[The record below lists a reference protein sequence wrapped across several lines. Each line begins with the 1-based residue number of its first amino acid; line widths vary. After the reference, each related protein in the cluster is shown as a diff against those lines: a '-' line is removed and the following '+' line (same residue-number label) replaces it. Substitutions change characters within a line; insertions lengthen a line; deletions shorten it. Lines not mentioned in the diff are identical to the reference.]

1 MLVLASA
8 SARRIMLLRDWGFQ
22 PEVIQVIVSELLDQ
36 DISPREGVKLLAER
50 KALAGVAQ
58 WQKRGGKPEDVVLGA
73 DTMVVLD
80 QLILGKP
87 GTPAEAREMLQ
98 SLSGKQHSVLTGV
111 AIIRLTGEKEL
122 AVVETKVNFHR
133 LSDDQIR
140 TYVATGES
148 MDKAGAYAIQ
158 GGAQDFVESY
168 SGSLTNVIGLPME
181 YVSEKLK
188 TWGISQENIAPRE
201 VDHGIPSS
209 KRLAGGTVSP

>member
-8 SARRIMLLRDWGFQ
+8 SARRIMLLRAWGFR
-22 PEVIQVIVSELLDQ
+22 PEVIQVIVSELLDR
-36 DISPREGVKLLAER
+36 DISPREGVILLAER
-50 KALAGVAQ
+50 KALAGLAQ
-58 WQKRGGKPEDVVLGA
+58 WRKLGGKPEDLVLGA
-73 DTMVVLD
+73 DTMVVLGRES
-80 QLILGKP
+80 LGKP

-98 SLSGKQHSVLTGV
+98 SLSGRQHSVLTGV

-122 AVVETKVNFHR
+122 AVVETEVNFR
-133 LSDDQIR
+133 KLSADQIR

-188 TWGISQENIAPRE
+188 TWGRCQPGELFPRE
-201 VDHGIPSS
+201 
-209 KRLAGGTVSP
+209 RN